1 MDAHATRR
9 LDLFREQGS
18 PKPLTADMV
27 GTTLLC
33 KPLTLNDMK
42 QFKNLLSILLA
53 FMIVLPLA
61 AQEERTIKRKVAIGR
76 FSNET
81 QYAKGL
87 FYDKENDPMRK
98 QALDILSSK
107 LAASGKFI
115 LLEREDLDILVNEA
129 GADMNKIGADY
140 IILGSIT
147 EFGRKTEG
155 EQKVFSSTKTQ
166 TVEAGVSIR
175 LVEASTGLIIYSDE
189 AKGFAETSTKQTM
202 GLGGSAGYDAT
213 LSDKAISS
221 ALSQLVENIINKCMD
236 KPWKSYILSV
246 EDGTYI
252 ISGGASQG
260 LVAGDKFTVYKKG
273 KVVKNP
279 QTGMN
284 VELPGTKT
292 GEITIISSF
301 GDTPETELSFCSY
314 EGDAIDLE
322 NLVNYYIMDK

>member
-1 MDAHATRR
+1 M
-9 LDLFREQGS
+9 
-18 PKPLTADMV
+18 KP
-27 GTTLLC
+27 
-33 KPLTLNDMK
+33 MK
-42 QFKNLLSILLA
+42 KFLSILLA
-53 FMIVLPLA
+53 LLIALPLT

-175 LVEASTGLIIYSDE
+175 LVEATTGLIIYSDE
-189 AKGFAETSTKQTM
+189 AKGFAETSAKQTL
-202 GLGGSAGYDAT
+202 GLGGTAGYDAT
-213 LSDKAISS
+213 LSDKAISA

-236 KPWKSYILSV
+236 KPWRSYILSV
-246 EDGTYI
+246 EDGSYI

-260 LVAGDKFTVYKKG
+260 IIAGDKFALYKKG
-273 KVVKNP
+273 KTVKNP

-284 VELPGTKT
+284 VELPGTKI
-292 GEITIISSF
+292 GEVTVLTSF

-314 EGDAIDLE
+314 EGEAIDVE
-322 NLVNYYIMDK
+322 NLNNYYIMDK

>member
-1 MDAHATRR
+1 
-9 LDLFREQGS
+9 
-18 PKPLTADMV
+18 
-27 GTTLLC
+27 
-33 KPLTLNDMK
+33 MK
-42 QFKNLLSILLA
+42 TIKKLLSVLL
-53 FMIVLPLA
+53 VLMVALPMV
-61 AQEERTIKRKVAIGR
+61 AQGERTIKRKVAIGR

-115 LLEREDLDILVNEA
+115 LLEREDLDILVSEA
-129 GADMNKIGADY
+129 GEGMNKIGADY

-155 EQKVFSSTKTQ
+155 EQRVFSSTKTQ
-166 TVEAGVSIR
+166 TVEAAVSIR

-189 AKGFAETSTKQTM
+189 AKGYAETSSKQTM
-202 GLGGSAGYDAT
+202 GIGGTAGYDAT
-213 LSDKAISS
+213 LSDKAISA

-236 KPWKSYILSV
+236 KPWRSYILSV

-260 LVAGDKFTVYKKG
+260 LVTGDKFNVYKKG

-279 QTGMN
+279 QTGMD
-284 VELPGTKT
+284 VELPGTKI
-292 GEITIISSF
+292 GEITILSSF

-314 EGDAIDLE
+314 EGEILYVE
-322 NLVNYYIMDK
+322 NLMNYYIMDK

>member
-1 MDAHATRR
+1 
-9 LDLFREQGS
+9 
-18 PKPLTADMV
+18 
-27 GTTLLC
+27 
-33 KPLTLNDMK
+33 MK
-42 QFKNLLSILLA
+42 AIKKLLSVMMVL
-53 FMIVLPLA
+53 MIALPMA
-61 AQEERTIKRKVAIGR
+61 AQGEKTIKRKVAIGR

-107 LAASGKFI
+107 LAASEKFI
-115 LLEREDLDILVNEA
+115 LLEREDLDILVSEA
-129 GADMNKIGADY
+129 GEGMNKIGADY
-140 IILGSIT
+140 LILGSIT

-189 AKGFAETSTKQTM
+189 AKGYAETSSKQTM
-202 GLGGSAGYDAT
+202 GIGGSAGYDAT
-213 LSDKAISS
+213 LSDKAISA

-246 EDGTYI
+246 EDDTYI

-273 KVVKNP
+273 K
-279 QTGMN
+279 TGMN

-292 GEITIISSF
+292 GEITILSSF

-314 EGDAIDLE
+314 EGDALDAE
-322 NLVNYYIMDK
+322 NLMNYYIMDK

>member
-1 MDAHATRR
+1 MKRFFKSLLIVSLAILCAIPS
-9 LDLFREQGS
+9 FAQGE
-18 PKPLTADMV
+18 K
-27 GTTLLC
+27 
-33 KPLTLNDMK
+33 
-42 QFKNLLSILLA
+42 
-53 FMIVLPLA
+53 
-61 AQEERTIKRKVAIGR
+61 TIKRKVAIGR

-107 LAASGKFI
+107 LASSGKFI
-115 LLEREDLDILVNEA
+115 LLEREDLDVLVAEA
-129 GADMNKIGADY
+129 GTNMNKIGADY

-175 LVEASTGLIIYSDE
+175 IVEAATGLIIYSDE
-189 AKGFAETSTKQTM
+189 AKGFAETTSKQTM
-202 GLGGSAGYDAT
+202 GLGGTAGYDAT

-221 ALSQLVENIINKCMD
+221 AIGQLVENIINKCMD
-236 KPWKSYILSV
+236 KPWKSYILAV

-260 LVAGDKFTVYKKG
+260 LTANDIFTVYKKG
-273 KVVKNP
+273 KTVTNP
-279 QTGMN
+279 QTGMKI
-284 VELPGTKT
+284 ELPGAKVGTVT
-292 GEITIISSF
+292 VLQST
-301 GDTPETELSFCSY
+301 GDTPETEISLCSY
-314 EGDAIDLE
+314 EGEEVNVNDLTD
-322 NLVNYYIMDK
+322 YYISDK

>member
-1 MDAHATRR
+1 MNTIKR
-9 LDLFREQGS
+9 
-18 PKPLTADMV
+18 
-27 GTTLLC
+27 
-33 KPLTLNDMK
+33 
-42 QFKNLLSILLA
+42 LLSIVLLA
-53 FMIVLPLA
+53 MIVLPLS
-61 AQEERTIKRKVAIGR
+61 AQQERTIKRKVAIGR

-107 LAASGKFI
+107 LASTGKFI
-115 LLEREDLDILVNEA
+115 LLEREDLDVLVKEA
-129 GADMNKIGADY
+129 GPEMNKIGADY

-175 LVEASTGLIIYSDE
+175 LVEAATGLIIYSDE

-202 GLGGSAGYDAT
+202 GIGGTAGFDAT

-236 KPWKSYILSV
+236 KPWKSYVLSV
-246 EDGTYI
+246 DEGTYV

-260 LVAGDKFTVYKKG
+260 LTAGDKFNLYMRG
-273 KVVKNP
+273 KTVKNP
-279 QTGMN
+279 QTGLN
-284 VELPGTKT
+284 VELPGTKI
-292 GEITIISSF
+292 GEVTILSSF
-301 GDTPETELSFCSY
+301 GDTPESELSFCSY
-314 EGDAIDLE
+314 EGQPVDAS
-322 NLVNYYIMDK
+322 NLTNYYIMDK